1 MATKKFMVEIAKVIE
16 VEINTSI
23 IDYEFMALFSDVM
36 FHVSDHEEIAKFIAE
51 QYVLRDQR
59 FAEGIG
65 HAEDGA
71 FDVRSIDSYT
81 DIIAEDNTDDV
92 Y

>member
-1 MATKKFMVEIAKVIE
+1 MTIEKYVVEITKVVE
-16 VEINTSI
+16 VEINTAI
-23 IDYEFMALFSDVM
+23 INDGFMEEFSDVM
-36 FHVSDHEEIAKFIAE
+36 FHANDRKEIAKFIAE

-65 HAEDGA
+65 NAEDGA

-81 DIIAEDNTDDV
+81 DIISEDNTDDV

>member
-1 MATKKFMVEIAKVIE
+1 MATKKYVVEITKVIE

-23 IDYEFMALFSDVM
+23 INDEFMEVFSEVM
-36 FHVSDHEEIAKFIAE
+36 FHTDDHEEIAEFIAE

-81 DIIAEDNTDDV
+81 DAISEVNTDDV
-92 Y
+92 F